1 MNDSVLQ
8 TKVVKVTNDTEFREV
23 LKQLDAAQKR
33 EIGALFVDS
42 VRSLTTESRVNRAMQ
57 VAHDK
62 NASAEELEDVFK
74 EVKRAMIDSRTR
86 CGADCDWDDQAVHF
100 VARAATAVVAPEGQC
115 KAADP
120 MWQVVQSCRMA
131 RNCAL
136 IAKDDDSVNP
146 EAETQYQIINNFV
159 TTQRV

>member
-1 MNDSVLQ
+1 MTDSVLKNRV
-8 TKVVKVTNDTEFREV
+8 TAVTNDSEFREV

-42 VRSLTTESRVNRAMQ
+42 VRPLTTESRVNRAIE
-57 VAHDK
+57 VAHDE

-74 EVKRAMIDSRTR
+74 AVKKAMIDSRTR

-136 IAKDDDSVNP
+136 IAADDDSVNP
-146 EAETQYQIINNFV
+146 EAENQYQILNDFLGAN
-159 TTQRV
+159 